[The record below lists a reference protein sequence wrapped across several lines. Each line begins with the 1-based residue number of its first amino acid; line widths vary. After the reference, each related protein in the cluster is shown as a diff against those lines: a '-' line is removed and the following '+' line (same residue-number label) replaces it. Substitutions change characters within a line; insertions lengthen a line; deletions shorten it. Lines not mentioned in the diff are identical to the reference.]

1 MNFFPPW
8 SPACS
13 VFLRPIRMPTNS
25 AIAVEPQKTASDLFL
40 LGHVVEASRLLSEA
54 ITQGETPDLWN
65 DWAVVQLS
73 LAERAFRRALELDPS
88 HLDAATNLGLLL
100 FATGRLAESA
110 VFLQRALTTVQ
121 GPART
126 HIETLLAV
134 SKAHLPVP
142 PPSSFDREAFLA
154 RIRHVLDQYFRQGNR
169 SPEIV
174 TPAGQTPIIDGNPA
188 WIDDLL
194 KRGEVHDED
203 YRVFSAF
210 RDPETTI
217 LDLGAHFGY
226 SAASIWSTGAASHVI
241 SFEMNPGFELCLQR
255 IAQLRPGRYDYCIS
269 GLSDSPGS
277 LPFAIPVL
285 NGRCVGALATAAIAP
300 DIDHFAKVLADYFE
314 KYFSTQPLD
323 SFLIQV
329 FMSPVARLDDLLATH
344 RFSVPTDKIV
354 AVKVDTE
361 GLEGQVLAGARALL
375 ISQKPLI
382 LAECGHANS
391 RLCQQLLE
399 LGYVYAQREANQLR
413 IISAPASAING
424 FFLHPAHAGEYRRI
438 GLLKS

>member
-1 MNFFPPW
+1 M
-8 SPACS
+8 PANCATA
-13 VFLRPIRMPTNS
+13 PEQQKS
-25 AIAVEPQKTASDLFL
+25 AADLFL

-54 ITQGETPDLWN
+54 ITQGESPDLWN

-110 VFLQRALTTVQ
+110 VFLQRAITSVQ
-121 GPART
+121 GPARA

-134 SKAHLPVP
+134 SKEHLPA
-142 PPSSFDREAFLA
+142 PPSRGFDREGFLA
-154 RIRHVLDQYFRQGNR
+154 RIRHVLDKYFRHGNR

-174 TPAGQTPIIDGNPA
+174 TSPGWTPAPDGNPA

-194 KRGEVHDED
+194 RRGEVHDQD

-210 RDPETTI
+210 HDPETTI

-226 SAASIWSTGAASHVI
+226 SAASIWSTGAACRVI
-241 SFEMNPGFELCLQR
+241 SFEMNPGFEPCLQR

-285 NGRCVGALATAAIAP
+285 NGRCVGAMATASMTP
-300 DIDHFAKVLADYFE
+300 DIDHFANVLADYYE
-314 KYFSTQPLD
+314 KYFSGQPVD

-329 FMSPVARLDDLLATH
+329 FSSPVARLDDLLATH
-344 RFSVPTDKIV
+344 RFSVPTTKIV

-361 GLEGQVLAGARALL
+361 GLEAQVLAGARDLL

-382 LAECGHANS
+382 LAESGHANV
-391 RLCQQLLE
+391 RLCRQLLE
-399 LGYVYAQREANQLR
+399 LGYVYARREANQLQ
-413 IISAPASAING
+413 IISAPAKAMNG
-424 FFLHPAHAGEYRRI
+424 FFLHPAHAREYRRI

>member
-1 MNFFPPW
+1 M
-8 SPACS
+8 PANCA
-13 VFLRPIRMPTNS
+13 T
-25 AIAVEPQKTASDLFL
+25 AAEPQKSASDLFL

-121 GPART
+121 GPAHT
-126 HIETLLAV
+126 HIETLLAL
-134 SKAHLPVP
+134 SKEHLPAP
-142 PPSSFDREAFLA
+142 KRTFDREGFLA
-154 RIRHVLDQYFRQGNR
+154 RIRHVLDQYFRHGNR

-174 TPAGQTPIIDGNPA
+174 APSGWTPVPDGNPA

-194 KRGEVHDED
+194 GRGEVHDED

-210 RDPETTI
+210 RDPDTTI

-226 SAASIWSTGAASHVI
+226 SAVSIWSAGAASRVI
-241 SFEMNPGFELCLQR
+241 SFEMNPGFEPCFQR
-255 IAQLRPGRYDYCIS
+255 IAQLRPGRYDYYIS

-285 NGRCVGALATAAIAP
+285 NGRCVGALATASPAP
-300 DIDHFAKVLADYFE
+300 DVDHFAKILADYFE
-314 KYFSTQPLD
+314 KYFAGQPVG

-329 FMSPVARLDDLLATH
+329 FQSPVARLDDLLATH
-344 RFSVPTDKIV
+344 RFSVPTDRIV

-361 GLEGQVLAGARALL
+361 GLEAQVLAGARALL
-375 ISQKPLI
+375 ISHKPLI
-382 LAECGHANS
+382 LAESGHANAS
-391 RLCQQLLE
+391 LCQQLLE
-399 LGYVYAQREANQLR
+399 LGYLYAGREANQLQ
-413 IISAPASAING
+413 IISAPANAING
-424 FFLHPAHAGEYRRI
+424 FFLHPTHAGEYRRM
-438 GLLKS
+438 GLLRS